1 MQILAVQQYSAP
13 APLLFAFWLMIS
25 GGKGALFAVGF
36 VAVAI
41 ATWTSLRLLPDGGSR
56 IRPFAAVALA
66 FHILRQSVVA
76 GLGVACARAIR
87 CCPYSPAL
95 WNCHY
100 I

>member
-1 MQILAVQQYSAP
+1 MQILAVQQYGCTARVALRFLAHDFRRQASA
-13 APLLFAFWLMIS
+13 FCS
-25 GGKGALFAVGF
+25 GF
-36 VAVAI
+36 VALAI

-66 FHILRQSVVA
+66 FHILRQSVGA

-95 WNCHY
+95 
-100 I
+100 